1 MGKIEKNKIIR
12 FFISLCISIF
22 IWGYVTNMHNPIQHK
37 VLNNVPI
44 MIVNPDVLASQNLAI
59 DTSSNTSVTVVVEGR
74 YSDIQNIT
82 NKDVEVKMD
91 LTDLALK
98 EGSNNISIDV
108 SSLNKNI
115 KIVKEKTS
123 LQSKIDI
130 VKLLQKEIPVVVN
143 ATGELPS
150 NYVAGEPIVTK
161 DKVICSGTKEALNDI
176 KYASAIIEF
185 TNNDVADIK
194 ESVQLKVINKVG
206 EESTNVIL
214 KDKEIEVTVP
224 ILYYKEVPIELI
236 TKNSI
241 PSSRKLEKY
250 TLDKNT
256 IIILGCKDVLD
267 KTTSIKTEELDLSRR
282 YYDFD
287 KQLKLVFPEGVES
300 KNGVYSVYGS
310 FIVTL
315 K

>member
-12 FFISLCISIF
+12 FFVSLCISIC
-22 IWGYVTNMHNPIQHK
+22 IWGYVTNMHDPIQTK

-44 MIVNPDVLASQNLAI
+44 IIVNPDVLESQNLAI

-74 YSDIQNIT
+74 YSNIQNIT

-98 EGSNNISIDV
+98 EGSNNISV
-108 SSLNKNI
+108 EVTSLNNNI

-130 VKLLQKEIPVVVN
+130 VKLLQKEIPVLVN
-143 ATGELPS
+143 ATGELPN
-150 NYVAGEPIVTK
+150 NYASGEPIIAK

-176 KYASAIIEF
+176 KYASATIEF
-185 TNNDVADIK
+185 NNDVKDIK
-194 ESVQLKVINKVG
+194 TTVQLKVINKVG
-206 EESTNVIL
+206 EESKNVIL
-214 KDKEIEVTVP
+214 KDKEIEITIP
-224 ILYYKEVPIELI
+224 ILYYKEVPIVLS
-236 TKNSI
+236 TKNNV
-241 PSSRKLEKY
+241 PSGRKLEKY
-250 TLDKNT
+250 TFDKNS
-256 IIILGCKDVLD
+256 IIILGSKDVLD
-267 KTTSIKTEELDLSRR
+267 KIPSIKTEDLDLSRR

-300 KNGVYSVYGS
+300 KNGTSLVYGS
-310 FIVTL
+310 FIVTA